1 MTAESGPGPTPPGGP
16 LPGDSAPGER
26 KRRIP
31 PWARVTLQLGLT
43 LGITLLLVDRLGVSA
58 RDVLSL
64 DRALPDPRGVPL
76 SLSIP
81 LLLGVFFLA
90 ARFWGLMVAEL
101 GGPDPGGVGSFRIVM
116 VANLGRYLPGKLWP
130 LAGLALLSR
139 REGIPASTGTTAG
152 LLIQGFSLAGAAVV
166 ALPILWMG
174 MGQGMGPPGGEAG
187 ASQGL
192 TVADPGAGVLGLVA
206 AGVLLLLVLLASI
219 PAITGSGLRVLF
231 RLARRDPDE
240 APRPGASFGPRWL
253 VLNVLLWV
261 GYGLAFALFLHGLGF
276 DVPLRVSVPAFTAAY
291 LLGYVALFAPA
302 GIGIREGVLIAFL
315 QPSLGGAAAAVA
327 VLARVWMT
335 VVELI
340 PAGILAARELLR
352 NGGGRRDE
360 AR

>member
-1 MTAESGPGPTPPGGP
+1 MTADPAPGMMPPGNP
-16 LPGDSAPGER
+16 PPASSHPEKP

-31 PWARVTLQLGLT
+31 PWVWVTLQLLLT

-58 RDVLSL
+58 RDILSL
-64 DRALPDPRGVPL
+64 DRALPDPRGGAL
-76 SLSIP
+76 ALSIP
-81 LLLGVFFLA
+81 LLLGVFFVA
-90 ARFWGLMVAEL
+90 ARFWGLMVGEL
-101 GGPDPGGVGSFRIVM
+101 GGPDPGGGASFRIVM

-130 LAGLALLSR
+130 LAGLAILSR

-152 LLIQGFSLAGAAVV
+152 LLVQGFSLAGAAVV
-166 ALPILWMG
+166 ALPILLLG
-174 MGQGMGPPGGEAG
+174 VGQGVDPSAAESALGGLPAPP
-187 ASQGL
+187 
-192 TVADPGAGVLGLVA
+192 PGAGLAGLVA
-206 AGVLLLLVLLASI
+206 VGVLLLLVLLASV
-219 PAITGSGLRVLF
+219 PAVTGSGLRLLF
-231 RLARRDPDE
+231 RLARRDPEE

-253 VLNVLLWV
+253 LLHTLLWV

-276 DVPLRVSVPAFTAAY
+276 DVPVGVSVPAFTAAY

-335 VVELI
+335 LVELI
-340 PAGILAARELLR
+340 PAGILAVRELLR
-352 NGGGRRDE
+352 NGGGRRDA

>member
-1 MTAESGPGPTPPGGP
+1 MTADPAPGVTPPGNP
-16 LPGDSAPGER
+16 PPGRVQSGKQ
-26 KRRIP
+26 KRRLP

-43 LGITLLLVDRLGVSA
+43 VGITLLLVDRLGVSA

-64 DRALPDPRGVPL
+64 DRGLPDPRGVPL
-76 SLSIP
+76 TVSVP
-81 LLLGVFFLA
+81 LLLGAFFLA

-101 GGPDPGGVGSFRIVM
+101 GGPDPGGGGSFRIVM

-152 LLIQGFSLAGAAVV
+152 LLVQGFSLAGAAVV
-166 ALPILWMG
+166 ALPVLWMG
-174 MGQGMGPPGGEAG
+174 MGQGVGPPGAEG
-187 ASQGL
+187 APGGL
-192 TVADPGAGVLGLVA
+192 PASLPGAGVAGLVA
-206 AGVLLLLVLLASI
+206 VGVLLLLVLLASI
-219 PAITGSGLRVLF
+219 PAVTGTSLRILF
-231 RLARRDPDE
+231 RLARRDPAE

-253 VLNVLLWV
+253 VLNVLLWA
-261 GYGLAFALFLHGLGF
+261 GYGLAFALFLYGLGF
-276 DVPLRVSVPAFTAAY
+276 DVPIQVSVPAFTTAY

-302 GIGIREGVLIAFL
+302 GIGIREGVLIALL

-352 NGGGRRDE
+352 NGGGRGDE

>member
-1 MTAESGPGPTPPGGP
+1 MTADPDPGMTPPGNP
-16 LPGDSAPGER
+16 APGSPRPEKQKHR
-26 KRRIP
+26 LP
-31 PWARVTLQLGLT
+31 PWARVMLQLLLT
-43 LGITLLLVDRLGVSA
+43 LGITLLLVDRLGVGA
-58 RDVLSL
+58 RDILSL
-64 DRALPDPRGVPL
+64 DRALPDPRAVPL
-76 SLSIP
+76 VLSIP

-101 GGPDPGGVGSFRIVM
+101 GGRDPGGGGSFRIVM

-152 LLIQGFSLAGAAVV
+152 LLVQGFSLAGAAVV
-166 ALPILWMG
+166 AFPILWMG
-174 MGQGMGPPGGEAG
+174 VGQGMGPAGAEGAPGGLPASASG
-187 ASQGL
+187 ADGGFGM
-192 TVADPGAGVLGLVA
+192 VAV
-206 AGVLLLLVLLASI
+206 GVLLLLVLLASV
-219 PAITGSGLRVLF
+219 PTVTGTGLRILF
-231 RLARRDPDE
+231 RIARRDPAE

-276 DVPLRVSVPAFTAAY
+276 DVPVRVSVPAFTAAY

>member
-1 MTAESGPGPTPPGGP
+1 MTADPVPGMSTPGNPPAGSSP
-16 LPGDSAPGER
+16 PE
-26 KRRIP
+26 KQRRRLP
-31 PWARVTLQLGLT
+31 PWARVTLQLFLT

-58 RDVLSL
+58 RDILSL
-64 DRALPDPRGVPL
+64 DRALPDPRAVPL
-76 SLSIP
+76 GLSIP
-81 LLLGVFFLA
+81 LLLGVFFVA
-90 ARFWGLMVAEL
+90 ARYWGLMVAEL
-101 GGPDPGGVGSFRIVM
+101 GAPDPGGGGSFRIVM

-152 LLIQGFSLAGAAVV
+152 LLVQGFSLAGAAVV
-166 ALPILWMG
+166 ALPILWFG
-174 MGQGMGPPGGEAG
+174 VGQGVGPLGGDG
-187 ASQGL
+187 ASGGPQAS
-192 TVADPGAGVLGLVA
+192 TPGAGLTGLMAV
-206 AGVLLLLVLLASI
+206 GTLLLLVLLASI
-219 PAITGSGLRVLF
+219 PAVTGGGLRILF
-231 RLARRDPDE
+231 RLARRDPEE

-253 VLNVLLWV
+253 LMHILLWV

-276 DVPLRVSVPAFTAAY
+276 DVPVGVSVPAFTAAY

-340 PAGILAARELLR
+340 PAGILAVRELLR